1 MWGAIGNTW
10 EQQKSKKSNMCPSHP
25 PQKEKKTW
33 SIGAIPHWVEVLFL
47 WLYIYMFVFLLLLF
61 FSSPTLAR
69 LMAGACLQGH
79 SFNPIFLSSTRPLH
93 TFLLYIWGV
102 HLCWWLV
109 FWSIWTSY
117 WNMETSY
124 FTSPN
129 IMSQVANVLPTSI
142 TLVSLC
148 C

>member
-47 WLYIYMFVFLLLLF
+47 WLYIYMFVFFLLLF

-109 FWSIWTSY
+109 FWSILDFILKY
-117 WNMETSY
+117 G
-124 FTSPN
+124 N
-129 IMSQVANVLPTSI
+129 ILFYLTKHHVPSGKCASNI
-142 TLVSLC
+142 NHFG
-148 C
+148 